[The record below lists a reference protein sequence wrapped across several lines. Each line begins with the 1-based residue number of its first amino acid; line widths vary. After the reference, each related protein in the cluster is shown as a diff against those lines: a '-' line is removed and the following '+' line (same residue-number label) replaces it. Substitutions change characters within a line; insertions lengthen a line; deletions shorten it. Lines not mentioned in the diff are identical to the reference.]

1 MAATKNPA
9 VTAADKARA
18 ALLATLSRAV
28 WNGIT
33 ARDAQISALQAC
45 ETDEEHQDVKDTVL
59 RTYMARRANPTAA
72 EPTAKM
78 LADAAKVL
86 AKMGANSKEETRNK
100 RTQEQEKHYT
110 GARQYL
116 FALRKAA
123 GVKAPEG
130 TGGGANNTG
139 PRAPRTPTADGDAAP
154 AAKAGKLTF
163 ETGADLRA
171 FAFSQAKMLTLLLE
185 KHDSMVDP
193 ALRKAVTAFAK
204 ATAGWERK
212 AE

>member
-1 MAATKNPA
+1 MAATAP
-9 VTAADKARA
+9 TADDKARA

-28 WNGIT
+28 WSGIS
-33 ARDAQISALQAC
+33 ARDAQIAAIKAC
-45 ETDEEHQDVKDTVL
+45 ESTEEMDDVRDVVL
-59 RTYMARRANPTAA
+59 RTYMAKRAHPTAA

-100 RTQEQEKHYT
+100 RTQEQELHYT

-116 FALRKAA
+116 WSLRKSA
-123 GVKAPEG
+123 GIAKD
-130 TGGGANNTG
+130 TG
-139 PRAPRTPTADGDAAP
+139 PKKPREPRQPAGDDAP
-154 AAKAGKLTF
+154 AVTGKLTF

-171 FAFSQAKMLTLLLE
+171 FAFAQAKMLTLLLE
-185 KHDSMVDP
+185 KHNTMVDP
-193 ALRKAVTAFAK
+193 ALRKAVTTFAK
-204 ATAGWERK
+204 ATAGWEAK